1 MAKETKKTMD
11 EVQDEI
17 MAEITDKFVS
27 CLSKGI
33 IPWHE
38 TWNRSNS
45 GFIGCSGVHYSFMN
59 TLLIAIGGG
68 TKGEYVT
75 LNELMNRTGLEKA
88 PNKDGKCV
96 WDCFHKVDGKIPKSH
111 TVYLYHRNEWNKKDE
126 KGNIVYQVDDSGRF
140 LLDDKGK
147 KIPVKVKGRMFL
159 KSFNVWQ
166 VGVQVDCPLKYEKQ
180 EAKINN
186 PIAEVEKIVVKYQA
200 REGLPIEN
208 SLTTPSY
215 NKILDRVTIPSIN
228 DYKSSEAYYSDL
240 FHELAHSTGHEK
252 RLNRELTPLFMDRKS
267 YSFEELV
274 AEISSCA
281 IMHDKGINT
290 KTTDK
295 LSEAY
300 IQGWSKSLKNN
311 PLMVAKACG
320 VAKKV
325 ADYIYNGKK
334 K

>member
-1 MAKETKKTMD
+1 M
-11 EVQDEI
+11 
-17 MAEITDKFVS
+17 
-27 CLSKGI
+27 
-33 IPWHE
+33 
-38 TWNRSNS
+38 
-45 GFIGCSGVHYSFMN
+45 
-59 TLLIAIGGG
+59 
-68 TKGEYVT
+68 
-75 LNELMNRTGLEKA
+75 
-88 PNKDGKCV
+88 
-96 WDCFHKVDGKIPKSH
+96 
-111 TVYLYHRNEWNKKDE
+111 
-126 KGNIVYQVDDSGRF
+126 DDSGRF

-186 PIAEVEKIVVKYQA
+186 PIAEVEKIVVTYQA

-208 SLTTPSY
+208 RLTTPSY

-267 YSFEELV
+267 YSFEELI

-290 KTTDK
+290 KQADK

-300 IQGWSKSLKNN
+300 IQSWAKSLKNN

>member
-1 MAKETKKTMD
+1 MAKEPKKTMD

-17 MAEITDKFVS
+17 MAEITDKFIA

-38 TWNRSNS
+38 TWNKSNS

-75 LNELMNRTGLEKA
+75 LNELMSRTGLEKQ

-166 VGVQVDCPLKYEKQ
+166 VGVQVDCPLKYDKQ
-180 EAKINN
+180 EKKINN
-186 PIAEVEKIVVKYQA
+186 PIAEVENVVVKYQA
-200 REGLPIEN
+200 REGLAIEN
-208 SLTTPSY
+208 HLTTPSY
-215 NKILDRVTIPSIN
+215 NKVLDRVSIPPITE
-228 DYKSSEAYYSDL
+228 YKIGR
-240 FHELAHSTGHEK
+240 AH
-252 RLNRELTPLFMDRKS
+252 
-267 YSFEELV
+267 V
-274 AEISSCA
+274 
-281 IMHDKGINT
+281 
-290 KTTDK
+290 
-295 LSEAY
+295 
-300 IQGWSKSLKNN
+300 
-311 PLMVAKACG
+311 
-320 VAKKV
+320 
-325 ADYIYNGKK
+325 
-334 K
+334 